1 MRRCI
6 VLDFLPGHDLLGD
19 NDVDVVEDAQEE
31 MDEDD

>member
-6 VLDFLPGHDLLGD
+6 FLDFLPDPDLVGD
-19 NDVDVVEDAQEE
+19 NDVDVVEDAQAE